1 LKDAGCDRLFQD
13 HGATG
18 SNMDRPGLEK
28 VLRALKPGDT
38 LVVWRLDRLGRSL
51 TDLVRFIEEL
61 GERGCEFRSLNE
73 AIDTSTSGGRLIF
86 HIMAAFA
93 EFERNL
99 ISERTRAGLIA
110 ARQRGRRLGR
120 PPVALSDCDLSEARR
135 ALVERRERLGEIA
148 ARYRVSPSTLRR
160 RLSAEGQE
168 RREPSQ
174 RPRNGAGRARPVQRR
189 SAVVQKLMGSAC
201 CAISV
206 TRSDPDKA
214 AASLPVCESRL
225 SASLHVSWYLQGA
238 KPCKWQSAWDQL
250 PAIGQASAHTSGPR
264 SAPRDGDGGA
274 GIHRQIVRHQA
285 EKNRAPLKP
294 ISGVNNPSGGDYGP
308 VAAWHGQGSR
318 QPAKVT
324 DSACL
329 QAAGEGGY
337 GRPCRERLSYAAAW
351 SVSEI
356 RAVPSA

>member
-1 LKDAGCDRLFQD
+1 MIIGYARVSTDDQRLDMQLAALKDAGCDKLFQD

-120 PPVALSDCDLSEARR
+120 PPIALSDCDLSEARR

-189 SAVVQKLMGSAC
+189 SAVVQKLMGSTFTASRISCWNPRKTAVIAPAGLNLLLHAC
-201 CAISV
+201 PAAHPSV
-206 TRSDPDKA
+206 GIFETSELEVDLKEPEAVMSIPFPQMQGGIGLCPTMPKPVMRDIAADRWRPSQSARRSA
-214 AASLPVCESRL
+214 AAGS
-225 SASLHVSWYLQGA
+225 
-238 KPCKWQSAWDQL
+238 
-250 PAIGQASAHTSGPR
+250 
-264 SAPRDGDGGA
+264 DGG
-274 GIHRQIVRHQA
+274 
-285 EKNRAPLKP
+285 
-294 ISGVNNPSGGDYGP
+294 GVS
-308 VAAWHGQGSR
+308 
-318 QPAKVT
+318 
-324 DSACL
+324 
-329 QAAGEGGY
+329 
-337 GRPCRERLSYAAAW
+337 
-351 SVSEI
+351 
-356 RAVPSA
+356 